1 MGDLMNE
8 WIYVLTRSNCVWCE
22 SGDCETEA
30 LSYTSSSVFKN
41 KIQSTKF
48 DESCKFIYFLSP
60 SFICFGSSTDQRF
73 NIKDFINLLFFKKS
87 FS

>member
-1 MGDLMNE
+1 MSGYMYWQE
-8 WIYVLTRSNCVWCE
+8 VTVWCE
-22 SGDCETEA
+22 NGDCEMEA
-30 LSYTSSSVFKN
+30 LSYSSSSVFKN

-87 FS
+87 FSWRIF